1 MSFKLRIP
9 GRDEIQAAPAANS
22 ANPLIGEKVQICM
35 VSANDAPAPTVEPI
49 SRLAGLAAPEVCE
62 IDNEA
67 MRERS
72 AIISANGAPYWQ
84 ADKLAG
90 LQAWTDEEI
99 GVFQRRQARIV
110 WLGYTVPSEYLAEML
125 VHRDRDGDE
134 RRLCI
139 ECAHA
144 GPGWRCA
151 KNAGFLLEQLQRCD
165 QFKSA
170 INSSIQSI
178 T

>member
-22 ANPLIGEKVQICM
+22 ANPLIEEKDVILQICR
-35 VSANDAPAPTVEPI
+35 VPANDAQAPTVEPI

-90 LQAWTDEEI
+90 LQSWTDEEI
-99 GVFQRRQARIV
+99 GAFQRRQARIV

-139 ECAHA
+139 ECSHA
-144 GPGWRCA
+144 GPRWRCA
-151 KNAGFLLEQLQRCD
+151 KNAGFLLEQLQRCK
-165 QFKSA
+165 QFSTGA
-170 INSSIQSI
+170 A

>member
-9 GRDEIQAAPAANS
+9 GRDETQAAPAANS
-22 ANPLIGEKVQICM
+22 ANPLIEAFG
-35 VSANDAPAPTVEPI
+35 SASLQRPAIDAPAPTVEPI

-62 IDNEA
+62 IDDEA

-72 AIISANGAPYWQ
+72 AIISADGAPYWE

-90 LQAWTDEEI
+90 LLSWTDKEI
-99 GVFQRRQARIV
+99 GAFQRRQARIV

-125 VHRDRDGDE
+125 LRRDRDLDD

-144 GPGWRCA
+144 CPGWRCA
-151 KNAGFLLEQLQRCD
+151 KKAGFLLDQLQRCD
-165 QFKSA
+165 HFSGV
-170 INSSIQSI
+170 N
-178 T
+178 

>member
-9 GRDEIQAAPAANS
+9 GRDGIQDATAANS
-22 ANPLIGEKVQICM
+22 ANPLIEALGAANLQRP
-35 VSANDAPAPTVEPI
+35 ANDAQAPTVESI
-49 SRLAGLAAPEVCE
+49 SRLARLAAPEVCE
-62 IDNEA
+62 IDDEA

-72 AIISANGAPYWQ
+72 AIISANGTPYWQ

-90 LQAWTDEEI
+90 LQPWTDEEI
-99 GVFQRRQARIV
+99 GAFQRRQARIV
-110 WLGYTVPSEYLAEML
+110 WLGYSIPSEYLAEML

-165 QFKSA
+165 QFA
-170 INSSIQSI
+170 Q
-178 T
+178 TA

>member
-9 GRDEIQAAPAANS
+9 GRDEIQAATAANS
-22 ANPLIGEKVQICM
+22 ANPLIEEASTCKYASW
-35 VSANDAPAPTVEPI
+35 SANDAPAPTVEPI

-72 AIISANGAPYWQ
+72 TIISANGAPYWQ

-90 LQAWTDEEI
+90 LQSWTDEEI
-99 GVFQRRQARIV
+99 GAFQRRQARIV

-139 ECAHA
+139 ECSHA
-144 GPGWRCA
+144 GPRWRCA
-151 KNAGFLLEQLQRCD
+151 KNAGFLLEQLQRCK
-165 QFKSA
+165 QFSTGA
-170 INSSIQSI
+170 A

>member
-9 GRDEIQAAPAANS
+9 GRDEIQTAPAANS
-22 ANPLIGEKVQICM
+22 ANPLIEEMQICRP
-35 VSANDAPAPTVEPI
+35 SANDAPAQTVEPI

-90 LQAWTDEEI
+90 LQPWSDEEI
-99 GVFQRRQARIV
+99 TLFLKRQARIV
-110 WLGYTVPSEYLAEML
+110 MLGYVGPSEYLAEKL
-125 VHRDRDGDE
+125 LHRDRDLDE
-134 RRLCI
+134 RRLCV
-139 ECAHA
+139 ECVHA

-165 QFKSA
+165 QFD
-170 INSSIQSI
+170 
-178 T
+178 